1 MVAQS
6 CLMNGL
12 TQAIHISST
21 LANSPAGIFIGSVD
35 ASNEIANANKLADL
49 VVLEYELPDIG
60 LMIEIQG
67 VYNM

>member
-35 ASNEIANANKLADL
+35 ASNEIANQNKLADL

-67 VYNM
+67 VYSI